1 MRTTRTIALL
11 TLLMVPALGA
21 LAATASPAFAD
32 DEFDVNVAG
41 GQVTVTAH
49 GGWHINKDYPWK
61 LVVGDTKLEKA
72 KFTLA
77 ETTASVGGAPR
88 GAGTLK
94 GAVCS
99 ADQCH
104 PFKKEVTIP

>member
-1 MRTTRTIALL
+1 MRTTRTIAFLA
-11 TLLMVPALGA
+11 LLMVPA
-21 LAATASPAFAD
+21 LAATASPAYAD

-61 LVVGDTKLEKA
+61 LVVGDTRLEKA

-77 ETTASVGGAPR
+77 ETTASVVGAPK

-104 PFKKEVTIP
+104 AFKKEVTIP